1 MNPELLIL
9 DCDGVLVDSEPLSAR
24 VEFELFTELG
34 FTLQPQDADRFVGM
48 SLKDAMGL
56 LEGEQGRKF
65 PPNTPQ
71 LMEERLEKLF
81 RKELQPTAGIISFLQ
96 GYSGRRC
103 VASSSSL
110 KRLAFTLQITG
121 LYSMLA
127 PHIFSSQQVA
137 RGKPAPDLFLWA
149 AQQMGVAPYHCLVV
163 EDSLLG
169 VQAAVAAGMPVV
181 GFVGG
186 GHCGPAH
193 RQALRQAGASNV
205 YDHWDQ
211 VASYWKQH
219 G

>member
-34 FTLQPQDADRFVGM
+34 FTLQPGDADRFVGM

-81 RKELQPTAGIISFLQ
+81 REELQPTAGIISFLQ
-96 GYSGRRC
+96 QYPGRRC

-127 PHIFSSQQVA
+127 PQIFSSQQVA

-149 AQQMGVAPYHCLVV
+149 AQQMGVAPHRCLVV

-193 RQALRQAGASNV
+193 GQALRQAGASSV

-211 VASYWKQH
+211 VASYWEQH

>member
-9 DCDGVLVDSEPLSAR
+9 DCDGVLVDSELLSAR

-34 FTLQPQDADRFVGM
+34 FALRPEDADRFVGM
-48 SLKDAMGL
+48 SLKDALRL
-56 LEGEQGRKF
+56 LEGEQGKSF
-65 PPNTPQ
+65 PENTPQ

-81 RKELQPTAGIISFLQ
+81 QQELQPTAGIASFLRQ
-96 GYSGRRC
+96 YPGRRC

-110 KRLAFTLQITG
+110 KRLEFTLQITG
-121 LYSMLA
+121 LYAMLA

-149 AQQMGVAPYHCLVV
+149 AQQMGAAPHNCLVV

-169 VQAAVAAGMPVV
+169 VQAAVAAGMPVL

-186 GHCGPAH
+186 GHCRPEHA
-193 RQALRQAGASNV
+193 RALREAGASKV

-211 VASYWKQH
+211 LPSYWSQH
-219 G
+219 V